1 MAASKAGPE
10 RCAALVS
17 DDAKERLSA
26 AFGYHLLS
34 REKRGAL
41 FLAIMRMHRGWPE
54 MDSYPGFL
62 RRGSF
67 VPAQL
72 QIHVESALLDLL
84 NEMEQGGYDDPQ

>member
-1 MAASKAGPE
+1 
-10 RCAALVS
+10 
-17 DDAKERLSA
+17 
-26 AFGYHLLS
+26 
-34 REKRGAL
+34 
-41 FLAIMRMHRGWPE
+41 